1 MARPLGKISN
11 LTARQ
16 ARAAAMLGSGES
28 LGAVCKEVGITRGT
42 LNRWEQRE
50 DFQKIRTECYERTLS
65 GVVPQAVKVLV
76 DQLVDKNPWVAQNA
90 ASRLLSVA
98 QAAQGTKDTG
108 ITVEFNA
115 ILGGMDESGGADG

>member
-1 MARPLGKISN
+1 MARPLGKISV

-16 ARAAAMLGSGES
+16 ARAATMLGSGDS
-28 LGAVCKEVGITRGT
+28 VGDVCKTLGISRAT
-42 LNRWEQRE
+42 LNKWEQRE
-50 DFQKIRTECYERTLS
+50 DFNKIRQECYDRVLS

-76 DQLVDKNPWVAQNA
+76 DQLRSKNDWVAQNA

-98 QAAQGTKDTG
+98 QSAQGKAEAG

-115 ILGGMDESGGADG
+115 ILGGGEVDSGG